1 MTQTSLTS
9 PTSEGSSFAASNGV
23 MFSDLESCRDYNTLL
38 EQVTQLEMH
47 YMGTP
52 FEIVQQR
59 SGVTGVVFIQHE
71 NASIRK
77 LASKLLQ
84 FKDRA
89 FIAIAAG
96 PTYRRLACVD
106 ADGREFSDPSLIGT
120 SDAVRIS

>member
-1 MTQTSLTS
+1 VL
-9 PTSEGSSFAASNGV
+9 
-23 MFSDLESCRDYNTLL
+23 FSDLDSCRDYNTLL
-38 EQVTQLEMH
+38 EQVTQLEMQ
-47 YMGTP
+47 YMGPP

-59 SGVTGVVFIQHE
+59 SSASGVVFIQHE
-71 NASIRK
+71 VSAIRK
-77 LASKLLQ
+77 LVSKLEL